1 MIILVINSGSSSLKF
16 KIFNSKGWNCL
27 YKGIVDGI
35 GLKLCHF
42 EGKNYV
48 NGAKT
53 SKQSSIKNHQ
63 EALKYSLG
71 KIIESAVI
79 TDLKD
84 IKSVGHRVVHGGEK
98 YYKPTKITATVI
110 KTLEKLSELAPLHNP
125 ANIQGIKAC
134 QKLLPKASNIAIF
147 DTAFHHTMPKEAYLY
162 ALPYK
167 FYKNYDIRRYGFHG
181 TSHKYVSQVAR
192 KLLKNNNR
200 IITCHIGNGS
210 SIAAIKNGKSIDTSM
225 GFTPLE
231 GIPMGTRCGDIDPA
245 IVFYLMEKKHY
256 TTDQIDDILNKKSG
270 LKGFSGISQDMR
282 LIWEKVKKQD
292 EHAILTLN
300 LLSYRIAKYISA
312 YASTLNGIDSIV
324 FTAGIG
330 ENAWYLREN
339 IINRLKYLH
348 ISLNK
353 SVNKEAIYPKS
364 PIEISDK
371 KSKVKIYVIPTNEE
385 LEIAKQTFSQINRK

>member
-1 MIILVINSGSSSLKF
+1 MTG
-16 KIFNSKGWNCL
+16 
-27 YKGIVDGI
+27 
-35 GLKLCHF
+35 
-42 EGKNYV
+42 
-48 NGAKT
+48 
-53 SKQSSIKNHQ
+53 
-63 EALKYSLG
+63 
-71 KIIESAVI
+71 
-79 TDLKD
+79 
-84 IKSVGHRVVHGGEK
+84 
-98 YYKPTKITATVI
+98 
-110 KTLEKLSELAPLHNP
+110 
-125 ANIQGIKAC
+125 
-134 QKLLPKASNIAIF
+134 
-147 DTAFHHTMPKEAYLY
+147 YLY
-162 ALPYK
+162 
-167 FYKNYDIRRYGFHG
+167 H
-181 TSHKYVSQVAR
+181 
-192 KLLKNNNR
+192 
-200 IITCHIGNGS
+200 
-210 SIAAIKNGKSIDTSM
+210 
-225 GFTPLE
+225 
-231 GIPMGTRCGDIDPA
+231 
-245 IVFYLMEKKHY
+245 

-282 LIWEKVKKQD
+282 LIWEKVKKKD
-292 EHAILTLN
+292 EHAILTLD